1 MEEAKRVRYYPV
13 NRDRLSIGA
22 GIMGDGGRRNE
33 RLVFLVEEHESILY
47 WDDHL
52 FPVNPTH
59 RYGEAEIR
67 ASMLYIYIYI
77 IYGDASHLHFSKRE
91 IRGRIR
97 RKKKLIV
104 LMNL

>member
-13 NRDRLSIGA
+13 NRDRLSIGT

-77 IYGDASHLHFSKRE
+77 LYTVTRAICISRSVKSVEELE
-91 IRGRIR
+91 ER
-97 RKKKLIV
+97 R
-104 LMNL
+104 N

>member
-22 GIMGDGGRRNE
+22 GIMDRGRRNE

-77 IYGDASHLHFSKRE
+77 LYTVTRAICISRSVKSVEELE
-91 IRGRIR
+91 ER
-97 RKKKLIV
+97 R
-104 LMNL
+104 N

>member
-22 GIMGDGGRRNE
+22 GIMDRGRRNE
-33 RLVFLVEEHESILY
+33 RFVFLVEEHESILY

-67 ASMLYIYIYI
+67 ASMLYIYIYYI
-77 IYGDASHLHFSKRE
+77 RWRE
-91 IRGRIR
+91 PFAFLEAWNPW
-97 RKKKLIV
+97 K
-104 LMNL
+104 N

>member
-1 MEEAKRVRYYPV
+1 
-13 NRDRLSIGA
+13 
-22 GIMGDGGRRNE
+22 MGDGGRRNE

-67 ASMLYIYIYI
+67 ASMLYIYIY
-77 IYGDASHLHFSKRE
+77 Y
-91 IRGRIR
+91 IR
-97 RKKKLIV
+97 
-104 LMNL
+104 

>member
-13 NRDRLSIGA
+13 NRDRLSIGT

-67 ASMLYIYIYI
+67 ASMLYIYILYTVTRAI
-77 IYGDASHLHFSKRE
+77 CISRSVKSVEELE
-91 IRGRIR
+91 ER
-97 RKKKLIV
+97 R
-104 LMNL
+104 N